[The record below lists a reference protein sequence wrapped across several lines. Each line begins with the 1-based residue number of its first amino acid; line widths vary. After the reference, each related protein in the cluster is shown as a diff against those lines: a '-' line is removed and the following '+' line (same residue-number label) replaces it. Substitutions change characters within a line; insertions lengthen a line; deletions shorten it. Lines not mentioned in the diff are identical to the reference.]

1 MVITILCS
9 MNKKEWSKNNIDGLF
24 KSGLSRLTED
34 PEKLSK
40 LNEQDTKGKK
50 KYFHPKSLK

>member
-40 LNEQDTKGKK
+40 LNEQDTKGRKNIFIRK
-50 KYFHPKSLK
+50 V